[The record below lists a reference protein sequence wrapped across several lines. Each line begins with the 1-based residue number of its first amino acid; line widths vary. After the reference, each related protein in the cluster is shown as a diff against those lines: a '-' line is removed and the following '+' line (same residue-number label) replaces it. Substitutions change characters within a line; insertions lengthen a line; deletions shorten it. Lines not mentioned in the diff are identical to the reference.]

1 MEGNSSASI
10 KKAVIENQF
19 LAVISVRLAEEE
31 IKNGKIHVFQNIEP
45 DWDRFFS
52 IVYHKNK
59 VVTDEMKNLIEVVK
73 DYIDVDVLK
82 GISTG
87 KLVG

>member
-1 MEGNSSASI
+1 L
-10 KKAVIENQF
+10 V
-19 LAVISVRLAEEE
+19 EEE
-31 IKNGKIHVFQNIEP
+31 IKSRKYMLFLNTDS

-73 DYIDVDVLK
+73 NYKHVDILQ
-82 GISTG
+82 GING
-87 KLVG
+87 GLPWREI